1 MKEELLK
8 SLKENDAF
16 KESDVDIKN
25 IVDQKE
31 AINKIKHYDEVIRK
45 GNKNTIRYES
55 IQAQMLKKFKDSKVL
70 VKKIGNGRSTI
81 YFKIGLF
88 YILKKYPALKNSS
101 LLSHWLRND
110 FKMIKT
116 VCKSNEKL
124 FT

>member
-1 MKEELLK
+1 M
-8 SLKENDAF
+8 KENDAF

-31 AINKIKHYDEVIRK
+31 AFNKIKHYDEVIRK
-45 GNKNTIRYES
+45 GNKSTIRYGS
-55 IQAQMLKKFKDSKVL
+55 IQAQMLKKFKGSKVL
-70 VKKIGNGRSTI
+70 VKKIGDGRWTI
-81 YFKIGLF
+81 YFKIGLYRF
-88 YILKKYPALKNSS
+88 LKKYLALKSSS

-116 VCKSNEKL
+116 VCKSNEEL